1 MWCSK
6 MIFAEYVINLWVL
19 GQRKWGK
26 KNIRNDYIK
35 IKWRDFDFWQGW
47 ELKSLENFPGQKS

>member
-1 MWCSK
+1 

-19 GQRKWGK
+19 GQRKWGE

-35 IKWRDFDFWQGW
+35 IK
-47 ELKSLENFPGQKS
+47 